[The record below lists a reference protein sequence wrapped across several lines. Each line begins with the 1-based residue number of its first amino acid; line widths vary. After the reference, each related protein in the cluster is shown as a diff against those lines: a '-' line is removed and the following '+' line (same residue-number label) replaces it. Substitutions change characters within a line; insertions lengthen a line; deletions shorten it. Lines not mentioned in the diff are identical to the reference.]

1 MYETAAGVH
10 HRVFYGFEYLIML
23 SEGPSD
29 IFAQQNNC
37 MFFLDISKS
46 FNGSTVAM
54 ILGAVRFQ
62 LTHFLVMIVRICIFL
77 LASSDGK
84 NKPLGTVKG

>member
-1 MYETAAGVH
+1 
-10 HRVFYGFEYLIML
+10 ML

-29 IFAQQNNC
+29 LFAQQSSG
-37 MFFLDISKS
+37 MFFLDIKIIEWTNSCHDIWGCAFS
-46 FNGSTVAM
+46 AYPF
-54 ILGAVRFQ
+54 ILWR
-62 LTHFLVMIVRICIFL
+62 LLVYVYFL